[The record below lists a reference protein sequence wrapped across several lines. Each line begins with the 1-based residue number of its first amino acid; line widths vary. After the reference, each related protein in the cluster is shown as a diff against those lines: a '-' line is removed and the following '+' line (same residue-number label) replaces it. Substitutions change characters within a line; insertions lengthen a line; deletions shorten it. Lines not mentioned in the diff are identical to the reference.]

1 MQRQEI
7 PNNTDLQVEEYV
19 AKALILVQELDPDQD
34 LRASVFE
41 QACALYASKQIV
53 MTQPQPI
60 DLAMLRDNGRRV

>member
-19 AKALILVQELDPDQD
+19 AKALLLVSELDPEPL
-34 LRASVFE
+34 LRGPVFE

-53 MTQPQPI
+53 MTQPQPMSLP
-60 DLAMLRDNGRRV
+60 DFGAMRRT